1 MLLERGADPNLA
13 NKVTRHPSE
22 GIYIHT
28 YIHIHHII
36 HIHTYMHTY
45 IHIPNYPAAA
55 ISQDGDTVLHAA
67 ARSGHRD
74 AVNLLLRR
82 GADPNLANQV
92 L

>member
-1 MLLERGADPNLA
+1 
-13 NKVTRHPSE
+13 
-22 GIYIHT
+22 
-28 YIHIHHII
+28 
-36 HIHTYMHTY
+36 MHTY

-55 ISQDGDTVLHAA
+55 ISQDGDTTVLHAA